1 MGRALRVV
9 LLVAAIGGAAW
20 AVLRWPR
27 LDTVETGRT
36 AEYPALQPR
45 EYAASE
51 AKVAAAVRAAMDSL
65 GWTFVGAGRGPG
77 GSEVQATARGT
88 VIPLPHDV
96 SVRAQRVG
104 ARTRVSVRA
113 KSRNLAWDFGE
124 NARLIERFY
133 QALDAGLRGR

>member
-1 MGRALRVV
+1 MARALRVV
-9 LLVAAIGGAAW
+9 LLVAVIGGAAW

-45 EYAASE
+45 EYEASE
-51 AKVAAAVRAAMDSL
+51 AQVASAVRAAIDSL

-77 GSEVQATARGT
+77 GSEVQASTRGT
-88 VIPLPHDV
+88 LIPLEHDV
-96 SVRAQRVG
+96 AVRAQRVG

-133 QALDAGLRGR
+133 AALDAGLRGR

>member
-9 LLVAAIGGAAW
+9 LLVAVIAGAAW

-36 AEYPALQPR
+36 PEYAALQPR

-51 AKVAAAVRAAMDSL
+51 AQVASAVRATMDAL

-77 GSEVQATARGT
+77 GSEVQATARGPRRT
-88 VIPLPHDV
+88 GLGNF
-96 SVRAQRVG
+96 RAATIR
-104 ARTRVSVRA
+104 
-113 KSRNLAWDFGE
+113 
-124 NARLIERFY
+124 
-133 QALDAGLRGR
+133 